1 MAISLLK
8 KSILNREEIKSLSLL
23 CIFSFL
29 LFFSSSIYAVQN
41 SNMQSLD
48 AQSLNI
54 PNLNTQDLNTENS
67 EIKQKNLLQDTML
80 QEAGTQDA
88 QAPTQ
93 NVAQEKQVADNLSDE
108 KKNYSFLSS
117 QTFSNVTNNTKKK
130 EPSTNTDALSV
141 SLGLIFILILIFSLA
156 WFIKKMGY
164 SNLTGQ
170 GQLKIIA
177 TLNLGQ
183 KEKIALIQVGK
194 QQLVVGITP
203 TQINTLHVLDELLIE
218 TAVDEMD
225 VQAKDKRGIIK
236 ETPFANKLSEFLSNK
251 K

>member
-8 KSILNREEIKSLSLL
+8 KNVLNKVEIKSLSFI
-23 CIFSFL
+23 CIFSIL
-29 LFFSSSIYAVQN
+29 LFFSSSVYAVQN
-41 SNMQSLD
+41 STIQSLD
-48 AQSLNI
+48 AQNSNTQKLNI
-54 PNLNTQDLNTENS
+54 ENS
-67 EIKQKNLLQDTML
+67 EIKQETLLQETML
-80 QEAGTQDA
+80 QEIGTQDN

-93 NVAQEKQVADNLSDE
+93 NIAQENQVSNNLSDE
-108 KKNYSFLSS
+108 KKNFSFLTN
-117 QTFSNVTNNTKKK
+117 QNTSNVTNNTKKK
-130 EPSTNTDALSV
+130 EPSTSTDALSV

-194 QQLVVGITP
+194 QQLVVGITA
-203 TQINTLHVLDELLIE
+203 TQINTLHVLDDLLPE
-218 TAVDEMD
+218 TAVDEID
-225 VQAKDKRGIIK
+225 VQAKDKESVIN

-251 K
+251 